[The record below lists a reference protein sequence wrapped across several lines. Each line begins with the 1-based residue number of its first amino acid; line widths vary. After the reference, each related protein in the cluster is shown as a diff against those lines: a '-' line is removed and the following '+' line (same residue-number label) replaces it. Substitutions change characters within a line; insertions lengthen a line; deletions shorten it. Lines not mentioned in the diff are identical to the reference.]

1 MSKFALALLVLS
13 FGAASFAAEPST
25 KPADKAAPAT
35 AAVVKLNTVCPFSG
49 KTVDGKTTI
58 KVADT
63 VVAVADK
70 AAAELALKTTK
81 AEDVIAAAKANKA
94 LVKAPAKP

>member
-1 MSKFALALLVLS
+1 MRNFALALLVLT
-13 FGAASFAAEPST
+13 FGAAVAAEPAT

-35 AAVVKLNTVCPFSG
+35 AAETKLNTVCPFSG
-49 KTVDGKTTI
+49 KTVDGKTT
-58 KVADT
+58 VTVGTT

-70 AAAELALKTTK
+70 AAAEVALKTTK